1 MALIAKVPNSFT
13 LLFHSVFVFCYTSKD
28 KRIILAFAS
37 LYSENAQSWGVKKS
51 SHPTHQYG
59 LTFHLLG
66 DNNLIPLPFR
76 QKKNL
81 NGIVRLK
88 EFTQ

>member
-1 MALIAKVPNSFT
+1 MALIAKAPN
-13 LLFHSVFVFCYTSKD
+13 
-28 KRIILAFAS
+28 
-37 LYSENAQSWGVKKS
+37 N

>member
-13 LLFHSVFVFCYTSKD
+13 LLFIVFLFLYTSKD